1 MYPSASPRR
10 TLGSRG
16 NKTRCFPWGQ
26 SLSAD
31 YITNPAVE
39 EILYMPLKYPSV
51 LLCYTLASKQASRVE
66 GLAAPPCEGPVCKIT
81 DRLSLN

>member
-1 MYPSASPRR
+1 
-10 TLGSRG
+10 
-16 NKTRCFPWGQ
+16 
-26 SLSAD
+26 
-31 YITNPAVE
+31 
-39 EILYMPLKYPSV
+39 MPLKYPSV